1 MHTVYLSP
9 PAGLGNCLLDLQT
22 VEILELCTIS
32 QPALA
37 YVFLSLEEIVPNA
50 IPDVVVQ
57 RLPRYLRALRALQ
70 DEGVEVVSSQELGWR
85 LQVTPAQIRKDLSY
99 FGRFGKQGRGYNVT
113 FLLEDLT
120 QILGLNHK
128 WSAVVVGVGRLGRAV
143 LGYPGFIPEGFE
155 LVAAFDADPKM
166 VGTEISGVRVR
177 LSSDMREC
185 IKENNVQ
192 IAIVTVPAT
201 AAQSVVDELVSYGI
215 RAILSYAP
223 VALRVPPSVRVRILD
238 PVLALET
245 LTFYLHSA
253 EREHTGAQ
261 WVV

>member
-1 MHTVYLSP
+1 M
-9 PAGLGNCLLDLQT
+9 
-22 VEILELCTIS
+22 
-32 QPALA
+32 
-37 YVFLSLEEIVPNA
+37 PNA

-70 DEGVEVVSSQELGWR
+70 DEGVEVVSSQDLGWR

-120 QILGLNHK
+120 QILGLNQK
-128 WSAVVVGVGRLGRAV
+128 WSAIVVGVGRLGRAL
-143 LGYPGFIPEGFE
+143 LGYPGFVPEGFE
-155 LVAAFDADPKM
+155 LVGAFDSDPNI
-166 VGTEISGVRVR
+166 VGKEVSGVKVR
-177 LSSDMREC
+177 HTQEMREC
-185 IKENNVQ
+185 IKENRTL
-192 IAIVTVPAT
+192 IAIVAVPASV
-201 AAQSVVDELVSYGI
+201 AQPVVDELVNHGI

-223 VALRVPPSVRVRILD
+223 VALRVPPNVRVRILD

-261 WVV
+261 WAV